1 MASYTHIK
9 NFGNI
14 MVDLE
19 TLSTHTNASII
30 EIAAVEFNKNTGEI
44 GDVFHECISVSDWP
58 ANERHIDGK
67 TILWWME
74 QDNSLLSKF
83 KNHNSKLHTVLQ
95 KFRVFYNQHSLQDDE
110 STILWG
116 NGSTMDITI
125 LQSAYEHFKEPT
137 PWSYWAVNDV
147 RTIVNLNPQIKE
159 NCIFEGDKHNPI
171 DDCKHQIKYLVG
183 TLKSI
188 TNEKKIDC

>member
-9 NFGNI
+9 KFGNI

-30 EIAAVEFNKNTGEI
+30 EIAAVEFNKETGEI
-44 GDVFHECISVSDWP
+44 GHIFQQSIDASEWGE
-58 ANERHIDGK
+58 NNRHIEGS
-67 TILWWME
+67 TLLRRME
-74 QDNSLLSKF
+74 QNKVLLNKY

-95 KFRVFYNQHSLQDDE
+95 RFRQFYNEHTLNGNNE
-110 STILWG
+110 ETVLWG

-137 PWSYWAVNDV
+137 PWKYWAVNDV
-147 RTIVNLNPQIKE
+147 RTIVNLNPEIKK
-159 NCIFEGDKHNPI
+159 NCTFEGDKHDPV
-171 DDCKHQIKYLVG
+171 DDCRHQIKYLVE

-188 TNEKKIDC
+188 QK